1 MHSTL
6 VERVGAAVDSERL
19 RQDIERT
26 GTFGAV
32 DGPGRGRTALPGDE
46 ANAMARAHLVERLEA
61 AGCSVR
67 VDPVGNIVSRW
78 VPPGADPAAAP
89 VAAGSH
95 LDSVLEG
102 GIFDGPL
109 GVFAALESVR
119 AMTGQNTGPGR
130 PLWRPDPTPEPLCSV
145 TARRNRIDGQA
156 TVKPAAVT
164 ATAATTETPND

>member
-46 ANAMARAHLVERLEA
+46 ANAMARAYLVERLEA

-67 VDPVGNIVSRW
+67 VDAVGNIAGTW
-78 VPPGADPAAAP
+78 VP
-89 VAAGSH
+89 
-95 LDSVLEG
+95 EG

-156 TVKPAAVT
+156 TVKPSR
-164 ATAATTETPND
+164 

>member
-6 VERVGAAVDSERL
+6 VERVGTAVDSERL

-46 ANAMARAHLVERLEA
+46 ASEMARAYLVERLEA

-67 VDPVGNIVSRW
+67 VDPIGNIVGRW

-130 PLWRPDPTPEPLCSV
+130 PLWRPD
-145 TARRNRIDGQA
+145 AG
-156 TVKPAAVT
+156 AAVFGHRDGCHHGDT
-164 ATAATTETPND
+164 Q